1 MTKRSL
7 PRWSELRPL
16 LQMQQVPLDPVERR
30 LARCHT
36 VADLREAARRRVPRA
51 VFDFVDGAAEGEVSL
66 ARSRAAFDRVEF
78 APAALAGFDEVSTA
92 TTILGTPSALP
103 LVLAPTGFTRLSHHD
118 GEAAVAAAAAEAGI
132 PYALTTMSTVSIEDV
147 AAASGDG
154 TRWFQL
160 YLMRDRGLTREL
172 VRRAKDA
179 GYRAL
184 VVTVDTPVV
193 GQRVRDLHNGLTIP
207 PTLTP
212 RTLLDISRR
221 PQWWGN
227 LLTTEPL
234 EFATLQAGEPEAH
247 STLIDRLFDPAVTV
261 EDFAPLREWWDGPI
275 VVKGIQS
282 VTDARRAVEEL
293 GAEALVVSN
302 HGGRQLDRA
311 PTPLELLPRVAEA
324 VGDRTEVL
332 IDSGVRTGADLA
344 AVVALGARAAL
355 VGRPYLYGLMAGG
368 KRGVAKTIA
377 VYEAELRR
385 TLHLLGVPGVE
396 ALDRSHALLRGA
408 TG

>member
-103 LVLAPTGFTRLSHHD
+103 LVLAPTGFTRLSHRD

-212 RTLLDISRR
+212 RTLRDISRR

-261 EDFAPLREWWDGPI
+261 EDFAPLREW
-275 VVKGIQS
+275 
-282 VTDARRAVEEL
+282 
-293 GAEALVVSN
+293 
-302 HGGRQLDRA
+302 
-311 PTPLELLPRVAEA
+311 
-324 VGDRTEVL
+324 
-332 IDSGVRTGADLA
+332 
-344 AVVALGARAAL
+344 
-355 VGRPYLYGLMAGG
+355 
-368 KRGVAKTIA
+368 
-377 VYEAELRR
+377 
-385 TLHLLGVPGVE
+385 
-396 ALDRSHALLRGA
+396 
-408 TG
+408 

>member
-1 MTKRSL
+1 MSKRSL
-7 PRWSELRPL
+7 PKWSELRPL
-16 LQMQQVPLDPVERR
+16 LQMQQVQVDPVERR
-30 LARCHT
+30 LARCYT
-36 VADLREAARRRVPRA
+36 IADLREAARRRVPRA

-66 ARSRAAFDRVEF
+66 ARSRAAYDRVEF
-78 APAALAGFDEVSTA
+78 GPTALTGVGEVTTS
-92 TTILGTPSALP
+92 TTILGRSSALP

-118 GEAAVAAAAAEAGI
+118 GEAAVAAAAAAAGI

-154 TRWFQL
+154 ARWFQL

-179 GYRAL
+179 GYEAL
-184 VVTVDTPVV
+184 VVTIDTPVI

-221 PQWWGN
+221 PQWWAN
-227 LLTTEPL
+227 LLTTAPL
-234 EFATLQAGEPEAH
+234 EFATLQAGEPEVH
-247 STLIDRLFDPAVTV
+247 SALIDRLFDPAVTV
-261 EDFAPLREWWDGPI
+261 ADFAPLRELWDGPI
-275 VVKGIQS
+275 IVKGVQS
-282 VTDARRAVEEL
+282 IPDARTAVDVL

-311 PTPLELLPRVAEA
+311 PTPLELLPQVADA

-368 KRGVAKTIA
+368 QRGVAKAIE

-385 TLHLLGVPGVE
+385 TLHLLGVAGVDT
-396 ALDRSHALLRGA
+396 LDRSHATLRP
-408 TG
+408 T

>member
-16 LQMQQVPLDPVERR
+16 LQMQPVPLDPVERR

-78 APAALAGFDEVSTA
+78 APAALAGFDEVSTS

-221 PQWWGN
+221 PQWWAN

-247 STLIDRLFDPAVTV
+247 SALIDRLFDPAVTV
-261 EDFAPLREWWDGPI
+261 DDFAPLREWWDGPI

-282 VTDARRAVEEL
+282 VADARRAVEEL

-368 KRGVAKTIA
+368 RRGVAKTIA

-385 TLHLLGVPGVE
+385 TLHLLGVPGVD
-396 ALDRSHALLRGA
+396 ALDGSHALLRA
-408 TG
+408 A